1 MFNKLDFGNIK
12 MLNLFSGFTQRKSKA
27 PEILKKLI
35 YDQFG
40 ARKIEQGTA
49 GIYLILPYE
58 NEKDYSEEEKK
69 ELGRILREAAKAK
82 KITSANINKIVWVA
96 EYDLTEEIC
105 LEFFPVDRSLVM
117 EIDDVAALL
126 KTSRVIR
133 LT

>member
-1 MFNKLDFGNIK
+1 MFNKLDFGNK
-12 MLNLFSGFTQRKSKA
+12 KKLNLFSGSTQRESKA

-40 ARKIEQGTA
+40 VRNIEQGIT
-49 GIYLILPYE
+49 GIYLIMPYE
-58 NEKDYSEEEKK
+58 TEKDYSAEEKR

-82 KITSANINKIVWVA
+82 KITSAYINTIVWVA
-96 EYDLTEEIC
+96 EYDLTQEAC
-105 LEFFPVDRSLVM
+105 LGFFPVDRSLVM
-117 EIDDVAALL
+117 EIDDVAAAL